1 MFTLLFGIY
10 TFVICTVMLLLS
22 VVAFVLT
29 VPFDK
34 QRKVVHELSR
44 ALVYMFVMV
53 PPMWKRRVEGLE
65 HIEKDKPYVIVINH
79 QSMVDIMMLYLV
91 PMTFRWV
98 SKREVYRIPFIGR
111 FLLLHGDIT
120 IDRKQGSKAMRKVM
134 EKGQMWLGRGVS
146 VSMFPEGTRSKDGEI
161 HRFKAGAFAL
171 AKEAGVRPGTALA
184 YLIAPPLE
192 GMYAMDAALKAADVS
207 LCKLY
212 APPTETNFGGGL
224 LSGSRSACEA
234 ACAAFRQAVADVAAA
249 PIE

>member
-1 MFTLLFGIY
+1 MFTLLFAIY

-91 PMTFRWV
+91 PMIFRWV
-98 SKREVYRIPFIGR
+98 SKREAYRIPFIGR

-171 AKEAGVRPGTALA
+171 AKEAGVGILPVVMDGSSTMFKPSMMVNWRNEFVIRVLPPVTAEEVAQTDQNELMEQVRERMVDALA
-184 YLIAPPLE
+184 EIRE
-192 GMYAMDAALKAADVS
+192 K
-207 LCKLY
+207 
-212 APPTETNFGGGL
+212 
-224 LSGSRSACEA
+224 
-234 ACAAFRQAVADVAAA
+234 
-249 PIE
+249 

>member
-79 QSMVDIMMLYLV
+79 QSMIDIMMLYLV

-146 VSMFPEGTRSKDGEI
+146 VAMFPEGTRSKDGEI

-171 AKEAGVRPGTALA
+171 AKEAGVGILPVVMDGSTTMFKPSMMVNWRNEFVIRVLPPVTAEEVAQTDQSELMEQVREKMVDALA
-184 YLIAPPLE
+184 EIRE
-192 GMYAMDAALKAADVS
+192 K
-207 LCKLY
+207 
-212 APPTETNFGGGL
+212 
-224 LSGSRSACEA
+224 
-234 ACAAFRQAVADVAAA
+234 
-249 PIE
+249 

>member
-1 MFTLLFGIY
+1 MFTLLFAIY

-53 PPMWKRRVEGLE
+53 PPMWRRRVEGLE

-98 SKREVYRIPFIGR
+98 SKREAYRIPFIGR

-171 AKEAGVRPGTALA
+171 AKEAGVGILPVVMDGSTTMFKPSMMVNWRNEFVIRVLPPVTAEEVAQTDQSELMEQVRERMVDALA
-184 YLIAPPLE
+184 EIR
-192 GMYAMDAALKAADVS
+192 K
-207 LCKLY
+207 K
-212 APPTETNFGGGL
+212 
-224 LSGSRSACEA
+224 
-234 ACAAFRQAVADVAAA
+234 
-249 PIE
+249 

>member
-79 QSMVDIMMLYLV
+79 QSMVDIMMFYLV

-171 AKEAGVRPGTALA
+171 AKEAGVGILPVVMDGSSTMFKPSMMVNWRNEFVIRVLPPVTAEEVAQTDQSELMEQVRERMVDALA
-184 YLIAPPLE
+184 EIRE
-192 GMYAMDAALKAADVS
+192 K
-207 LCKLY
+207 
-212 APPTETNFGGGL
+212 
-224 LSGSRSACEA
+224 
-234 ACAAFRQAVADVAAA
+234 
-249 PIE
+249 

>member
-34 QRKVVHELSR
+34 QRKGVHELSR

-65 HIEKDKPYVIVINH
+65 HIEKDKPFVIVINH

-171 AKEAGVRPGTALA
+171 AKEAGVGILPVVMDGSTTMFKPSMMVNWRNEFVNRVLPPVTAEEVAQTDQSELMEQVRERMVDALA
-184 YLIAPPLE
+184 EIRE
-192 GMYAMDAALKAADVS
+192 K
-207 LCKLY
+207 
-212 APPTETNFGGGL
+212 
-224 LSGSRSACEA
+224 
-234 ACAAFRQAVADVAAA
+234 
-249 PIE
+249 

>member
-171 AKEAGVRPGTALA
+171 AKEAGVGILPVVMDGSTTMFKPSMMVNWRNEFVIRVLPPVTAEEVAQTDQSELMEQVRERMVDALA
-184 YLIAPPLE
+184 EIRE
-192 GMYAMDAALKAADVS
+192 K
-207 LCKLY
+207 
-212 APPTETNFGGGL
+212 
-224 LSGSRSACEA
+224 
-234 ACAAFRQAVADVAAA
+234 
-249 PIE
+249 

>member
-1 MFTLLFGIY
+1 MFTLLFAIY

-91 PMTFRWV
+91 PMIFRWV
-98 SKREVYRIPFIGR
+98 SKREAYRIPFIGR

-171 AKEAGVRPGTALA
+171 AKEAGVGILPVVMDGSTTMFKPSMMVNWRNEFVIRVLPPVTAEEVAQTDQSELMEQVRERMVDALA
-184 YLIAPPLE
+184 EIR
-192 GMYAMDAALKAADVS
+192 K
-207 LCKLY
+207 K
-212 APPTETNFGGGL
+212 
-224 LSGSRSACEA
+224 
-234 ACAAFRQAVADVAAA
+234 
-249 PIE
+249 

>member
-1 MFTLLFGIY
+1 MLTFLFGIY

-53 PPMWKRRVEGLE
+53 PPMWKRRGEGLE

-171 AKEAGVRPGTALA
+171 AKEAGVGILPVVMDGSSTMFKPSMMVNWRNEFVIRVLPPVTAEEVAQTDQNELMEQVRERMVDALA
-184 YLIAPPLE
+184 EIRE
-192 GMYAMDAALKAADVS
+192 K
-207 LCKLY
+207 
-212 APPTETNFGGGL
+212 
-224 LSGSRSACEA
+224 
-234 ACAAFRQAVADVAAA
+234 
-249 PIE
+249 

>member
-91 PMTFRWV
+91 PMIFRWV
-98 SKREVYRIPFIGR
+98 SKREAYRIPFIGR

-171 AKEAGVRPGTALA
+171 AKEAGVGILPVVMDGSTTMFKPSMMVNWRNEFVIRVLPPVTADEVAQTDQSELMEQVRERMVDALA
-184 YLIAPPLE
+184 EIR
-192 GMYAMDAALKAADVS
+192 K
-207 LCKLY
+207 K
-212 APPTETNFGGGL
+212 
-224 LSGSRSACEA
+224 
-234 ACAAFRQAVADVAAA
+234 
-249 PIE
+249 

>member
-171 AKEAGVRPGTALA
+171 AKEAGVGILPVVMDGSSTMFKPSMMVNWRNEFVIRVLPPVTAEEVAQTDQSELMEQVRERMVDALA
-184 YLIAPPLE
+184 EIR
-192 GMYAMDAALKAADVS
+192 GK
-207 LCKLY
+207 
-212 APPTETNFGGGL
+212 
-224 LSGSRSACEA
+224 
-234 ACAAFRQAVADVAAA
+234 
-249 PIE
+249 

>member
-171 AKEAGVRPGTALA
+171 AKEAGVGILPVVMDGSSTMFKPSMMIDWRNEFVVKVLPSVSAEEVAKTDQNELMEQVREKMVDALA
-184 YLIAPPLE
+184 EIRE
-192 GMYAMDAALKAADVS
+192 K
-207 LCKLY
+207 
-212 APPTETNFGGGL
+212 
-224 LSGSRSACEA
+224 
-234 ACAAFRQAVADVAAA
+234 
-249 PIE
+249 